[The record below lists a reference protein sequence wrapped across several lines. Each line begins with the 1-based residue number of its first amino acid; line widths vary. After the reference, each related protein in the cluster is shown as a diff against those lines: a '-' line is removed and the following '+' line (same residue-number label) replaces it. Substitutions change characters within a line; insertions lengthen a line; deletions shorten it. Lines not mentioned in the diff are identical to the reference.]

1 MKKFTLKDVLASA
14 AKWEVP
20 EKRENKK
27 PVRKNP
33 VKKEETNQN
42 SEQKEPIKDYKAE
55 FKKTFNSM
63 APYKHRFQV
72 WEDFIVLS
80 ACSLSN
86 RVDGIHYAEREKM
99 YMDRIKTYKKKISIN
114 LQTFW
119 LFYGSKSR
127 KIHDRMCLE
136 SFL

>member
-55 FKKTFNSM
+55 FKKTFNSIIH
-63 APYKHRFQV
+63 YVWCRFQ
-72 WEDFIVLS
+72 
-80 ACSLSN
+80 
-86 RVDGIHYAEREKM
+86 GIFN
-99 YMDRIKTYKKKISIN
+99 IS
-114 LQTFW
+114 F
-119 LFYGSKSR
+119 
-127 KIHDRMCLE
+127 
-136 SFL
+136 

>member
-55 FKKTFNSM
+55 FKKNF
-63 APYKHRFQV
+63 
-72 WEDFIVLS
+72 
-80 ACSLSN
+80 
-86 RVDGIHYAEREKM
+86 
-99 YMDRIKTYKKKISIN
+99 
-114 LQTFW
+114 
-119 LFYGSKSR
+119 
-127 KIHDRMCLE
+127 
-136 SFL
+136 